1 MINMNI
7 KNKSLLK
14 TAVLAGTAAY
24 LHLQN
29 TWIQKTEY
37 TIPVKNLAPENE
49 GLKIVQLSDI
59 HLPKEKVD
67 LNKLIDMTKAADPD
81 FIFLTGDQ
89 IQGDG
94 TFDPSVAEKLFRKLT
109 AIAPTYAIT
118 GNHDRHSPMFTI
130 VLDLYKQT
138 GIRFL
143 DDEAI
148 SVLAKGRKPVVIMG
162 LSDKSSA
169 IQKIAK
175 DFLKKI
181 RLRKDWQGQT
191 CLLLAHRPEHFLK
204 YHIDPEKSADIT
216 FAGHAH
222 GGQIRIPRLG
232 GLYAPGQ
239 GRMPRH
245 TEGVYLLPTDP
256 EKKLVVSRGIGGSS
270 FPFRI
275 NNRPEMVVVTLT
287 NGSTSESLEI

>member
-1 MINMNI
+1 MNV
-7 KNKSLLK
+7 KNNGLLK
-14 TAVLAGTAAY
+14 AAVLAGAAAY
-24 LHLQN
+24 LYLQN

-37 TIPVKNLAPENE
+37 TIPAKNLAPENE
-49 GLKIVQLSDI
+49 GLKIVQISDL
-59 HLPKEKVD
+59 HLPKEKID
-67 LNKLIDMTKAADPD
+67 LNKLIDMTKEAEPD

-89 IQGDG
+89 IQGDE
-94 TFDPSVAEKLFRKLT
+94 TFDPSVVENLFRKLA
-109 AIAPTYAIT
+109 AIAPTYAIN
-118 GNHDRHSPMFTI
+118 GNHDRHSPMFHI
-130 VLDLYKQT
+130 AVDLYKKT
-138 GIRFL
+138 GIRYL

-162 LSDKSSA
+162 LSDKSA
-169 IQKIAK
+169 AMQRITK

-191 CLLLAHRPEHFLK
+191 RLLLAHRPEHFLK
-204 YHIDPEKSADIT
+204 YHIDPEKSADLT

-232 GLYAPGQ
+232 GLFAPGQ
-239 GRMPRH
+239 GRMPQH
-245 TEGVYLLPTDP
+245 TEGVYQLPTDP

-275 NNRPEMVVVTLT
+275 NNRPELIIVTLT
-287 NGSTSESLEI
+287 SGSVSEKL

>member
-1 MINMNI
+1 MSI

-14 TAVLAGTAAY
+14 TAVLAGAAAY

-49 GLKIVQLSDI
+49 GLKIVQLSDL
-59 HLPKEKVD
+59 HLPKEKID
-67 LNKLIDMTKAADPD
+67 LNKLIDMTKEAEPD

-89 IQGDG
+89 IQGDHP
-94 TFDPSVAEKLFRKLT
+94 FDPSVAEKLFRKLA

-118 GNHDRHSPMFTI
+118 GNHDRHSPMFHI
-130 VLDLYKQT
+130 ALDLYKKT

-162 LSDKSSA
+162 LSDKSAA
-169 IQKIAK
+169 IQKITK

-181 RLRKDWQGQT
+181 KLRKDWQGQT
-191 CLLLAHRPEHFLK
+191 RLLLAHRPEHFLK
-204 YHIDPEKSADIT
+204 YHINPEKSADIT

-232 GLYAPGQ
+232 GLLRTGTRPDAAAYRRGLSVADGSGKETGRQPGH
-239 GRMPRH
+239 RRSHPSRSAS
-245 TEGVYLLPTDP
+245 TTDR
-256 EKKLVVSRGIGGSS
+256 K
-270 FPFRI
+270 
-275 NNRPEMVVVTLT
+275 
-287 NGSTSESLEI
+287 

>member
-1 MINMNI
+1 
-7 KNKSLLK
+7 
-14 TAVLAGTAAY
+14 
-24 LHLQN
+24 
-29 TWIQKTEY
+29 
-37 TIPVKNLAPENE
+37 
-49 GLKIVQLSDI
+49 
-59 HLPKEKVD
+59 
-67 LNKLIDMTKAADPD
+67 
-81 FIFLTGDQ
+81 
-89 IQGDG
+89 
-94 TFDPSVAEKLFRKLT
+94 
-109 AIAPTYAIT
+109 
-118 GNHDRHSPMFTI
+118 MFTI

-191 CLLLAHRPEHFLK
+191 RLLLAHRPEHFLK

>member
-1 MINMNI
+1 MNI

-191 CLLLAHRPEHFLK
+191 CLLLAHRPEHFLN
-204 YHIDPEKSADIT
+204 YHIVPEKSADIT

>member
-1 MINMNI
+1 MNI

-191 CLLLAHRPEHFLK
+191 RLLLAHRPEHFLK

-275 NNRPEMVVVTLT
+275 NNRPEMVVVTLA

>member
-1 MINMNI
+1 MNI
-7 KNKSLLK
+7 KNKNLLK
-14 TAVLAGTAAY
+14 TAVLVGAGAY

-29 TWIQKTEY
+29 TWIQKSEY

-148 SVLAKGRKPVVIMG
+148 SVLAKGRKSVVIMG

-191 CLLLAHRPEHFLK
+191 RLLLAHRPEHFLK

>member
-1 MINMNI
+1 MNI

-14 TAVLAGTAAY
+14 VAGLAGAVAY

-37 TIPVKNLAPENE
+37 TIPVKDLAPENE
-49 GLKIVQLSDI
+49 GLKIVQLSDL

-191 CLLLAHRPEHFLK
+191 RLLLAHRPEHFLK

>member
-1 MINMNI
+1 MNI

-14 TAVLAGTAAY
+14 SAVLAGTAAY

-94 TFDPSVAEKLFRKLT
+94 TFDPLVAEKLFRKLT

-169 IQKIAK
+169 IRKIAK

-191 CLLLAHRPEHFLK
+191 RLLLAHRPEHFLK

-239 GRMPRH
+239 GQMPRH

-256 EKKLVVSRGIGGSS
+256 EKKLVVSRGIGGSL

>member
-1 MINMNI
+1 MST

-24 LHLQN
+24 LYLQN

-37 TIPVKNLAPENE
+37 TIPVKDLPPENE
-49 GLKIVQLSDI
+49 GLKIVQISDL

-67 LNKLIDMTKAADPD
+67 LNKLIGMTKEAEPD

-89 IQGDG
+89 IQGDE

-118 GNHDRHSPMFTI
+118 GNHDRHSPMFQI
-130 VLDLYKQT
+130 ALDLYRRT
-138 GIRFL
+138 GIRYL
-143 DDEAI
+143 EDEAI

-162 LSDKSSA
+162 LTDKSSA
-169 IQKIAK
+169 IQKITK

-181 RLRKDWQGQT
+181 KLRKDWQGQT
-191 CLLLAHRPEHFLK
+191 RLLLAHRPEHFLK
-204 YHIDPEKSADIT
+204 YHVNPEKSADIT

-239 GRMPRH
+239 GRLPQH

-256 EKKLVVSRGIGGSS
+256 DKKLVVSRGIGGSS

-275 NNRPEMVVVTLT
+275 NNRPEMVIVTLT
-287 NGSTSESLEI
+287 SGSVSEEQQA

>member
-1 MINMNI
+1 MNI

-94 TFDPSVAEKLFRKLT
+94 TFDPSVTEKLFRKLT

-181 RLRKDWQGQT
+181 RLRK
-191 CLLLAHRPEHFLK
+191 RP
-204 YHIDPEKSADIT
+204 
-216 FAGHAH
+216 
-222 GGQIRIPRLG
+222 
-232 GLYAPGQ
+232 
-239 GRMPRH
+239 
-245 TEGVYLLPTDP
+245 
-256 EKKLVVSRGIGGSS
+256 
-270 FPFRI
+270 
-275 NNRPEMVVVTLT
+275 
-287 NGSTSESLEI
+287 

>member
-1 MINMNI
+1 MNI

-14 TAVLAGTAAY
+14 TAVFFFFSAY

-67 LNKLIDMTKAADPD
+67 LNKLIDMTKAANPD

-148 SVLAKGRKPVVIMG
+148 SVLAKGRKPIVIMG

>member
-1 MINMNI
+1 MNI

-29 TWIQKTEY
+29 TWIQKSEY

-94 TFDPSVAEKLFRKLT
+94 TFDPSVAEKLFRNLT

-118 GNHDRHSPMFTI
+118 GNHDRHSPMFAI
-130 VLDLYKQT
+130 VVDLYKQT

-143 DDEAI
+143 EDEAI

>member
-1 MINMNI
+1 MNI

-29 TWIQKTEY
+29 TWIQKTEH

-148 SVLAKGRKPVVIMG
+148 SVLAKGRKPIVIMG

-175 DFLKKI
+175 HFLKKM

-191 CLLLAHRPEHFLK
+191 GLLLAHRPEHFLK

-256 EKKLVVSRGIGGSS
+256 EKTLVVSRGIGGSS

>member
-1 MINMNI
+1 MMNI
-7 KNKSLLK
+7 KNKSLLQ
-14 TAVLAGTAAY
+14 TAVLAGAAAY

-49 GLKIVQLSDI
+49 GLKIVQISDL
-59 HLPKEKVD
+59 HLPKEKID
-67 LNKLIDMTKAADPD
+67 LNKLVNMTKEAEPD

-89 IQGDG
+89 IQGND
-94 TFDPSVAEKLFRKLT
+94 TFDPSVVEKLFRKLA
-109 AIAPTYAIT
+109 AIAPTYAIN
-118 GNHDRHSPMFTI
+118 GNHDRHSLMFQI
-130 VLDLYKQT
+130 ALDLYKKT
-138 GIRFL
+138 GIRYL

-169 IQKIAK
+169 IQKITK

-191 CLLLAHRPEHFLK
+191 RLLLAHRPEHFLK

-239 GRMPRH
+239 GRMPQH
-245 TEGVYLLPTDP
+245 TDGVYLLPTDP
-256 EKKLVVSRGIGGSS
+256 EKKLVVSRGLGGSS

-275 NNRPEMVVVTLT
+275 NNRPELIVVTLT
-287 NGSTSESLEI
+287 NGSVPEIL

>member
-1 MINMNI
+1 MST

-24 LHLQN
+24 LYLQN

-37 TIPVKNLAPENE
+37 TIPVKELPPENE
-49 GLKIVQLSDI
+49 GLKIVQISDL

-67 LNKLIDMTKAADPD
+67 LNKLIGMTKEAEPD

-89 IQGDG
+89 IQGDE

-118 GNHDRHSPMFTI
+118 GNHDRHSPMFQI
-130 VLDLYKQT
+130 ALDLYRRT
-138 GIRFL
+138 GIRYL
-143 DDEAI
+143 EDEAI

-162 LSDKSSA
+162 LTDKSSA
-169 IQKIAK
+169 IQKITK

-181 RLRKDWQGQT
+181 KLRKDWQGQT
-191 CLLLAHRPEHFLK
+191 RLLLAHRPEHFLK
-204 YHIDPEKSADIT
+204 YHVNPEKSADIT

-239 GRMPRH
+239 GRLPQH

-256 EKKLVVSRGIGGSS
+256 DKKLVVSRGIGGSS

-275 NNRPEMVVVTLT
+275 NNRPEMVIVTLT
-287 NGSTSESLEI
+287 SGSVSEEQQA

>member
-1 MINMNI
+1 MNI

-37 TIPVKNLAPENE
+37 TIPVKHLAPENE

-59 HLPKEKVD
+59 HLPKEKIN
-67 LNKLIDMTKAADPD
+67 LNKLIDMTKAAEPD

-89 IQGDG
+89 IQGEAL
-94 TFDPSVAEKLFRKLT
+94 FDPTVAEKLFRKLA

-118 GNHDRHSPMFTI
+118 GNHDRHSPMFHI
-130 VLDLYKQT
+130 AVDLYKKN
-138 GIRFL
+138 GIRLL

-148 SVLAKGRKPVVIMG
+148 SVVAKGRKPIVIMG

-169 IQKIAK
+169 IQKITK

-191 CLLLAHRPEHFLK
+191 QLLLAHRPEHFLK
-204 YHIDPEKSADIT
+204 YHTDPEKSADVT

-222 GGQIRIPRLG
+222 GGQIRIPKVG
-232 GLYAPGQ
+232 GLFAPGQ
-239 GRMPRH
+239 GRMPQH

-256 EKKLVVSRGIGGSS
+256 DKKLVVSRGIGGSS

-287 NGSTSESLEI
+287 HDTVPEGEE

>member
-1 MINMNI
+1 MNI
-7 KNKSLLK
+7 KNKNLLK
-14 TAVLAGTAAY
+14 TAVLVGAGAY

-29 TWIQKTEY
+29 TWIQKSEY

-89 IQGDG
+89 IQGDD
-94 TFDPSVAEKLFRKLT
+94 TFDPSVAEKLFRNRT
-109 AIAPTYAIT
+109 AIAPTSAIT

-191 CLLLAHRPEHFLK
+191 RLLLAHRPEHFLK

>member
-1 MINMNI
+1 
-7 KNKSLLK
+7 
-14 TAVLAGTAAY
+14 
-24 LHLQN
+24 
-29 TWIQKTEY
+29 
-37 TIPVKNLAPENE
+37 
-49 GLKIVQLSDI
+49 
-59 HLPKEKVD
+59 
-67 LNKLIDMTKAADPD
+67 MTKAADPD

>member
-1 MINMNI
+1 MNI

-14 TAVLAGTAAY
+14 VAGLAGAVAY

-37 TIPVKNLAPENE
+37 TIPVKDLAPENE

-191 CLLLAHRPEHFLK
+191 RLLLAHRPEHFLK

>member
-1 MINMNI
+1 MNI

-14 TAVLAGTAAY
+14 VAGLAGAVAY

-37 TIPVKNLAPENE
+37 TIPVKDLAPENE
-49 GLKIVQLSDI
+49 GLKIVQLSDL
-59 HLPKEKVD
+59 HLPKEKID
-67 LNKLIDMTKAADPD
+67 LNKLIDMAKEAEPD

-89 IQGDG
+89 IQGDDL
-94 TFDPSVAEKLFRKLT
+94 FDPSLAEKLFRNLA

-118 GNHDRHSPMFTI
+118 GNHDRHSPMFDI
-130 VLDLYKQT
+130 AVGLYKKT

-148 SVLAKGRKPVVIMG
+148 SVLAQGRKPVVIMG

-169 IQKIAK
+169 MQRITK

-204 YHIDPEKSADIT
+204 YHADPEKSADLT

-239 GRMPRH
+239 GRMPKH
-245 TEGVYLLPTDP
+245 TEGVYLLPADP

-287 NGSTSESLEI
+287 NGSVSEAL